1 MITNQNNIIISLVDV
16 DKEFGNRKVLDQINL
31 DIKKGDFV
39 TLLGPSGSGKT
50 TILRLI
56 GGFEWATRGEIKFEG
71 IDIKDVSANKRE
83 TATIFQ
89 DYALFPHLSVRGNIE
104 FGLKLKRIAKNKA
117 DIPASVWEK
126 LEKSKQQWI
135 KKRDQK
141 IAELTK
147 LQNEIDA
154 KLESGNL
161 TEKARHKLQEQLDDS
176 DFRYSNWENYV
187 HAKTEQFEKKYLT
200 RKITK
205 EEIDAEIKNIIE
217 LVGLTGHENKAI
229 HQLSGGQKQ
238 RVALARSLVI
248 EPEIVLLD
256 EPLSALDAKIRDKM
270 RVFLKNIQ
278 QKLGLTFIFVTHDQ
292 DEALQ
297 LSDKIAVIRDGRI
310 AQYDEP
316 KQIYDYP
323 INKWIANFI
332 GDSNFFD
339 AKFIDKNKVEILGKQ
354 LYTIHQEFQPGE
366 ILDAL
371 IRPEDIDI
379 DLNSG
384 YFEGTIEQNI
394 YKGSYYWVTI
404 NVGQKIHVET
414 NDYYEIGQKVF
425 LKWDDDAIHLM
436 RKENLAKEDND

>member
-1 MITNQNNIIISLVDV
+1 MNNTEKSEIIISLVDV
-16 DKEFGNRKVLDQINL
+16 DKEFGDKKVLNQINL

-56 GGFEWATRGEIKFEG
+56 GGFEWTTRGEIKFNG
-71 IDIKDVSANKRE
+71 IDIKDIPAHKRD

-104 FGLKLKRIAKNKA
+104 FGLKLKRIKKSETE
-117 DIPASVWEK
+117 IPDSVWKNFAELK
-126 LEKSKQQWI
+126 KKWQAKQD
-135 KKRDQK
+135 KK
-141 IAELTK
+141 IAELNVLQANLDKQLENPNLDEKTRRK
-147 LQNEIDA
+147 LQD
-154 KLESGNL
+154 K
-161 TEKARHKLQEQLDDS
+161 LDDS
-176 DFRYSNWENYV
+176 DFKYSNWENYV
-187 HAKTEQFEKKYLT
+187 FSKSESFEKKYLT

-205 EEIDAEIKNIIE
+205 AEIDKEISDIIE
-217 LVGLTGHENKAI
+217 LVGLTGNENRAI
-229 HQLSGGQKQ
+229 SELSGGMKQ

-256 EPLSALDAKIRDKM
+256 EPLSALDAKIRQKM
-270 RVFLKNIQ
+270 QVFLKRIQ

-297 LSDKIAVIRDGRI
+297 LSDKIAIIRNGQI

-323 INKWIANFI
+323 VNKWVANFI

-339 AKFIDKNKVEILGKQ
+339 AKFIQKNQVEILGVN
-354 LYTIHQEFQPGE
+354 LYTIHTEFQPNQK
-366 ILDAL
+366 LDAL

-384 YFEGTIEQNI
+384 YFKGKVVQNI
-394 YKGSYYWVTI
+394 YKGSYYWLDI
-404 NVGQKIHVET
+404 KVGNKIIYVET
-414 NDYYEIGQKVF
+414 NDFYDLETEVY

-436 RKENLAKEDND
+436 EIEDGNS

>member
-1 MITNQNNIIISLVDV
+1 MKNIEKSEIIISLVDV
-16 DKEFGNRKVLDQINL
+16 DKEFGDKKVLDQINL
-31 DIKKGDFV
+31 DIKRGDFV

-56 GGFEWATRGEIKFEG
+56 GGFEWTTRGEIKFNG
-71 IDIKDVSANKRE
+71 IDIKDVPAHKRD

-104 FGLKLKRIAKNKA
+104 FGLKLKRIKKKA
-117 DIPASVWEK
+117 EEIPDVVWKKFEHLKKKWHDKQKRKIKELKILQAHLEK
-126 LEKSKQQWI
+126 LLENPQLDI
-135 KKRDQK
+135 KKRK
-141 IAELTK
+141 K
-147 LQNEIDA
+147 LQD
-154 KLESGNL
+154 K
-161 TEKARHKLQEQLDDS
+161 LDDS
-176 DFRYSNWENYV
+176 DFRYSNWENYLTS
-187 HAKTEQFEKKYLT
+187 KSESFKKKYLT

-205 EEIDAEIKNIIE
+205 QEINKEITDIID
-217 LVGLTGHENKAI
+217 LVGLTGNENREI
-229 HQLSGGQKQ
+229 SELSGGMKQ

-256 EPLSALDAKIRDKM
+256 EPLSALDTKIRQKM
-270 RVFLKNIQ
+270 QVFLKKIQ

-297 LSDKIAVIRDGRI
+297 LSDKIAIIRNGKI

-323 INKWIANFI
+323 VNKWVANFI
-332 GDSNFFD
+332 GDSNFFQ
-339 AKFIDKNKVEILGKQ
+339 AKYIKKNQVEILGLK
-354 LYTIHQEFQPGE
+354 LYTIHDEFIPGQK
-366 ILDAL
+366 LDCL

-384 YFEGTIEQNI
+384 YFKGKVIQNI
-394 YKGSYYWVTI
+394 YKGSYYSLDIKVENTI
-404 NVGQKIHVET
+404 INVET
-414 NDYYEIGQKVF
+414 NDFYDLETQVF

-436 RKENLAKEDND
+436 EMENAEI

>member
-1 MITNQNNIIISLVDV
+1 MKNIEKSEIIISLVDV
-16 DKEFGNRKVLDQINL
+16 DKEFADKKVLDQINL
-31 DIKKGDFV
+31 DIKRGDFV

-56 GGFEWATRGEIKFEG
+56 GGFEWTTRGEIKFNG
-71 IDIKDVSANKRE
+71 IDIKDVPAHKRD

-104 FGLKLKRIAKNKA
+104 FGLKLKRIKKKA
-117 DIPASVWEK
+117 EEIPDVVWKKFEHLKKKWQDKQNRKIKELKILQAHLEK
-126 LEKSKQQWI
+126 LLENPQLDI
-135 KKRDQK
+135 KKRK
-141 IAELTK
+141 K
-147 LQNEIDA
+147 LQD
-154 KLESGNL
+154 K
-161 TEKARHKLQEQLDDS
+161 LDDS
-176 DFRYSNWENYV
+176 DFRYSNWENYLTS
-187 HAKTEQFEKKYLT
+187 KSESFKKKYLT

-205 EEIDAEIKNIIE
+205 QEINKEITDIID
-217 LVGLTGHENKAI
+217 LVGLTGNENRAI
-229 HQLSGGQKQ
+229 SELSGGMKQ

-256 EPLSALDAKIRDKM
+256 EPLSALDTKIRQKM
-270 RVFLKNIQ
+270 QVFLKKIQ

-297 LSDKIAVIRDGRI
+297 LSDKIAIIRNGKI

-323 INKWIANFI
+323 VNKWVANFI
-332 GDSNFFD
+332 GDSNFFQ
-339 AKFIDKNKVEILGKQ
+339 AKYIKKNQVEILGLK
-354 LYTIHQEFQPGE
+354 LYTIHDEFIPGQK
-366 ILDAL
+366 LDCL

-384 YFEGTIEQNI
+384 YFKGKVIQNI
-394 YKGSYYWVTI
+394 YKGSYYSLDIKVENTI
-404 NVGQKIHVET
+404 INVET
-414 NDYYEIGQKVF
+414 NDFYDLETQVF

-436 RKENLAKEDND
+436 EMENAEI